1 MLFTDWHLAALSD
14 MTSRHTD
21 GIAGEH
27 SSTNGQ
33 NLLNGSERSLA
44 NIDVPYSS
52 NGKFTLNLDCE
63 QLLKPDMNR
72 PGIYTS
78 KSAEEVVEHLQL
90 STLLP
95 VPILNQIKIK
105 MFHTCGP
112 IEFDE
117 GSCLRALWSIGD
129 WFVEQFQE
137 TGESARYEKSNRGR
151 EEDWAH
157 PDATLLVILD

>member
-1 MLFTDWHLAALSD
+1 MPNGHS
-14 MTSRHTD
+14 D
-21 GIAGEH
+21 GIA
-27 SSTNGQ
+27 
-33 NLLNGSERSLA
+33 SERSPVNGPDLPDGPERSLD

-52 NGKFTLNLDCE
+52 NGKFTLNLDCD
-63 QLLKPDMNR
+63 QLLKPDTNR

-137 TGESARYEKSNRGR
+137 IGKSARYEKSDRGR
-151 EEDWAH
+151 EEDWAD
-157 PDATLLVILD
+157 PDARLLVVLD